1 MVKPSVSNRHHP
13 RTLHNRQVY
22 LDGVAGK
29 QTEIHVGS
37 PKYIKQACPLC
48 TAPDVIT
55 QRLVFA
61 DDVTAVDI
69 AEQGDGL
76 SVRLL

>member
-1 MVKPSVSNRHHP
+1 MMKLSASKRHHP
-13 RTLHNRQVY
+13 HTSHNRQVY

-48 TAPDVIT
+48 TAPDVTT

-61 DDVTAVDI
+61 DDVAPADI
-69 AEQGDGL
+69 DEEGDGL
-76 SVRLL
+76 SVRR